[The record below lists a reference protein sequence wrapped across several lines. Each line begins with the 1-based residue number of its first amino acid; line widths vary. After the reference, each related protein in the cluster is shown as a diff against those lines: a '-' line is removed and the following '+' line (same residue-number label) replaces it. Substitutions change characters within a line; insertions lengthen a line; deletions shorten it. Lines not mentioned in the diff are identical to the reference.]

1 MYLKNKDTSY
11 KIWSL
16 IKNSNYKLINKEET
30 TTSKGMDIILSVYKY
45 TIRTFFDN
53 IEGTLHIAHN
63 EKDLI
68 YGIGGTEING
78 KVIYLKTR
86 YEILPKKIGWY
97 EYDLVINPSYRKKGI
112 GTEILNN
119 IIKTVKNIKK
129 EDNVVCL
136 YIVTTEV
143 SKAFYRKALERIK
156 TKERIKVSYG
166 NSIIK
171 ILFNGNR

>member
-1 MYLKNKDTSY
+1 MYHKNIDTSY
-11 KIWSL
+11 KIWSF

-30 TTSKGMDIILSVYKY
+30 TTSKGIDIALSVYKY

-53 IEGTLHIAHN
+53 IEGTIHIAHN
-63 EKDLI
+63 DKDFI
-68 YGIGGTEING
+68 YGIGGTEIND

-97 EYDLVINPSYRKKGI
+97 EYDLVINPLYRRKGI

-119 IIKTVKNIKK
+119 IIKTVKDIKK
-129 EDNVVCL
+129 GDNVNYL

-143 SKAFYRKALERIK
+143 SKAFYKKVLERIK
-156 TKERIKVSYG
+156 VKERIKVSYG

-171 ILFNGNR
+171 ILFNGNK